1 MSFVKY
7 GLKNYLAPSKMTNAT
22 RMMCSV
28 ELISRDSRGIYIYIY
43 IYIAKYDDAIS
54 LVGNKDD
61 IAMKLR

>member
-43 IYIAKYDDAIS
+43 IAKYDDAIS